1 MFYKP
6 MFWCKNKFVT
16 VILKHKIMKVYLK
29 EIEFRKLIAS
39 ILFLT
44 IVSCS
49 DSSAYKENIPISE
62 VYEVP
67 DGLPSKETSKESKK
81 STNNTG
87 QKFNQLKIIKT
98 GTLKLKVKNVKETTK
113 RIKGITENF
122 NTYIANLKYVNTSYQ
137 KENIFKIKVPK
148 EYFDVLL
155 DSISNYADIID
166 QETINTQDVT
176 EQFVDV
182 TSRLETKL
190 QVKER
195 YESVLRKQAK
205 TVEEIIYAEE
215 KLGSIQEEIEAAQG
229 KLKYLSDRVAFSSI
243 NVTLYE
249 EIPYKEVKIQQKT
262 FWSKSKK
269 GFSFGWNLLESIV
282 LVFVHS
288 WSILLLAIVGILL
301 YRNRKRV

>member
-6 MFWCKNKFVT
+6 MFCCKNKFVT

-49 DSSAYKENIPISE
+49 NSSAYKENIPISE

-81 STNNTG
+81 SVINSG

-122 NTYIANLKYVNTSYQ
+122 NAYIANLKYVNTSYQ

>member
-1 MFYKP
+1 
-6 MFWCKNKFVT
+6 
-16 VILKHKIMKVYLK
+16 MKVYLK

-49 DSSAYKENIPISE
+49 NSSAYKENIPISE

-81 STNNTG
+81 SVINSG

-113 RIKGITENF
+113 RIKGITEGF
-122 NTYIANLKYVNTSYQ
+122 NAYIANLKYVNTSYQ
-137 KENIFKIKVPK
+137 KENTFKIKVPK

-243 NVTLYE
+243 NVILYE

-288 WSILLLAIVGILL
+288 WSILLLVIVGILL